1 MEAVSWFLRRH
12 EVVFE
17 TQRMEPMI
25 RRRSGDDVEDGRE
38 EDEDGVGGEGDV
50 EDGNV
55 GREEVEDPG
64 IEELE

>member
-1 MEAVSWFLRRH
+1 M
-12 EVVFE
+12 FE

-25 RRRSGDDVEDGRE
+25 RRRRGDDVEDGRE
-38 EDEDGVGGEGDV
+38 EEDGVVGEVDV

-55 GREEVEDPG
+55 GREEVEDSG

>member
-1 MEAVSWFLRRH
+1 
-12 EVVFE
+12 
-17 TQRMEPMI
+17 MEPMI
-25 RRRSGDDVEDGRE
+25 RRRSGDDVEDWRE

>member
-1 MEAVSWFLRRH
+1 M
-12 EVVFE
+12 FE

-25 RRRSGDDVEDGRE
+25 RRRRGDDGEDGRE
-38 EDEDGVGGEGDV
+38 EDEDGVGGGEGDV

>member
-1 MEAVSWFLRRH
+1 M
-12 EVVFE
+12 FE

-25 RRRSGDDVEDGRE
+25 RRRRGDDVE
-38 EDEDGVGGEGDV
+38 DV

>member
-1 MEAVSWFLRRH
+1 M
-12 EVVFE
+12 FE

-25 RRRSGDDVEDGRE
+25 RRRRGDDVEDGRE
-38 EDEDGVGGEGDV
+38 GEEDGVWGEGDV

>member
-1 MEAVSWFLRRH
+1 M
-12 EVVFE
+12 FE

-25 RRRSGDDVEDGRE
+25 RRRRGDDVEDGRE
-38 EDEDGVGGEGDV
+38 EDGVGGEGDV